1 MVNLTK
7 STGRHASAN
16 VIRSTDPAAQTYVP
30 RHGRRYAPFTRK
42 VLGGHVFII
51 HK

>member
-7 STGRHASAN
+7 HTGRHASAN
-16 VIRSTDPAAQTYVP
+16 VIRSTDPAAQAYVP

>member
-16 VIRSTDPAAQTYVP
+16 EIRSADPAAQAYVP
-30 RHGRRYAPFTRK
+30 RHGRRYVPFTRK
-42 VLGGHVFII
+42 EFGGYVFII